1 MSKSKNKQ
9 KPVTNKDRDNA
20 INNLIGNQNWFHNQV
35 ELLGKLLD
43 AYINFKGAT
52 AEFTEHLQKLRKE
65 FEDSQKEA
73 KDDQK
78 ADGKSDEKVVE
89 ASSQDS

>member
-43 AYINFKGAT
+43 DLLLSI
-52 AEFTEHLQKLRKE
+52 
-65 FEDSQKEA
+65 
-73 KDDQK
+73 
-78 ADGKSDEKVVE
+78 
-89 ASSQDS
+89 

>member
-43 AYINFKGAT
+43 AYINFKGDT

-65 FEDSQKEA
+65 FEESQKEA